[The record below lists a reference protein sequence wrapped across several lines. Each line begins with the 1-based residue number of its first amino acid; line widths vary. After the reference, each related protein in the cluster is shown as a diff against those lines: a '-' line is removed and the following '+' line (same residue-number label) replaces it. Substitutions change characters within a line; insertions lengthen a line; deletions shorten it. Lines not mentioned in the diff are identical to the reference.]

1 MQIQFKLIV
10 VKFSKDLFNISFVG
24 AVESEWERVKK
35 KILNA
40 VQGRAKQIELS
51 GFIHKWFQSLRSQ
64 ILWQW
69 EASERIIFGD
79 IINKAARKNL
89 QKKRWKEEMNSKKI
103 LILKY
108 VLKTLA
114 IQTPFIKPDYQL
126 AVDKVSRSFLT
137 GKIS

>member
-51 GFIHKWFQSLRSQ
+51 GFIHK
-64 ILWQW
+64 
-69 EASERIIFGD
+69 
-79 IINKAARKNL
+79 
-89 QKKRWKEEMNSKKI
+89 
-103 LILKY
+103 
-108 VLKTLA
+108 
-114 IQTPFIKPDYQL
+114 
-126 AVDKVSRSFLT
+126 
-137 GKIS
+137 

>member
-10 VKFSKDLFNISFVG
+10 VKFSKDLFNIAFVG
-24 AVESEWERVKK
+24 AVESEWERVNK
-35 KILNA
+35 KILNS

-89 QKKRWKEEMNSKKI
+89 QKKNERKKWSRK
-103 LILKY
+103 KY
-108 VLKTLA
+108 W
-114 IQTPFIKPDYQL
+114 F
-126 AVDKVSRSFLT
+126 SNMF
-137 GKIS
+137 